1 MSDRN
6 VFLIGPMGAGKSAVG
21 RALARRLGLAF
32 VDSDEFIE
40 DRTGVDI
47 GFIFEKEGEAG
58 FRLREQQAIEEL
70 AQLEDLVLA
79 TGGGAVTTDANR
91 ETLARAGTVV
101 YLRASVE
108 QQRARV
114 GRGKDRPMLQGSENL
129 TARLDELMAQREP
142 LYQSIADYEVE
153 TDGRKVI
160 SVVKEIEELLR
171 PGSTYDE
178 SEE

>member
-1 MSDRN
+1 MSERN

-58 FRLREQQAIEEL
+58 FRLRERQAIAEL

-79 TGGGAVTTDANR
+79 TGGGAVTSDENR
-91 ETLARAGTVV
+91 EALARAGTVV

-114 GRGKDRPMLQGSENL
+114 GRGKDRPMLQGSDSL
-129 TARLDELMAQREP
+129 TARLDELMAKREP

-153 TDGRKVI
+153 TDGRKVM
-160 SVVKEIEELLR
+160 SVVKEIERLLH
-171 PGSTYDE
+171 GSAPDE

>member
-1 MSDRN
+1 MFEHN

-21 RALARRLGLAF
+21 RALARRLGRAF
-32 VDSDEFIE
+32 VDSDAFIE

-70 AQLEDLVLA
+70 AQLKDLVLA
-79 TGGGAVTTDANR
+79 TGGGAVTTDSNR
-91 ETLARAGTVV
+91 DVLASNGAVI

-114 GRGKDRPMLQGSENL
+114 GRGKDRPMLQGSDDLL
-129 TARLDELMAQREP
+129 TRLQELMAQREP

-153 TDGRKVI
+153 TDGRKVLA
-160 SVVKEIEELLR
+160 VVKEIELLLD
-171 PGSTYDE
+171 PTSEPDE